1 MEDHY
6 KDYFDVT
13 KSRNTL
19 FIIDPQNDFHPGGSL
34 AIPTAN
40 EDSSRISQ
48 LIKEHGNE
56 IDDIIVSLD
65 SHQKLHIAHSLFWVN
80 SKTGKHPS
88 PFTPIPLLSVE
99 NGEWK
104 TSQPQWQE
112 WGLAYVKQL
121 EANKRFTLLI
131 WPEVTKSS
139 YLSFLSFFC
148 FCFFSVLVSSVC
160 LFFLLF
166 FCLPTLPYPTLPYP
180 TPPSSLIL
188 NLLSLSIENTIALF
202 DWY

>member
-1 MEDHY
+1 MEIHY
-6 KDYFDVT
+6 QDYYEMT

-40 EDSSRISQ
+40 EDSSRISK
-48 LIKEHGNE
+48 LIMEHGDQ

-80 SKTGKHPS
+80 AAGEHPP
-88 PFTPIPLLSVE
+88 PFTPIPLAAVE

-104 TSQPQWQE
+104 TSQPKWQD

-131 WPEVTKSS
+131 WPEVHKIKPLPLSS
-139 YLSFLSFFC
+139 S
-148 FCFFSVLVSSVC
+148 
-160 LFFLLF
+160 
-166 FCLPTLPYPTLPYP
+166 
-180 TPPSSLIL
+180 
-188 NLLSLSIENTIALF
+188 
-202 DWY
+202 